1 MEEETKKNVMNE
13 VKIDYIKSFVDNE
26 LDKIGVFDILKKYIE
41 DENDE
46 SEESLVRKIKEAGII
61 DDIIDNLKDWGV
73 EKPIK
78 EEK

>member
-26 LDKIGVFDILKKYIE
+26 LDKIGVFDKLKKYIE

-73 EKPIK
+73 EKPI
-78 EEK
+78 